1 MVEYTFVL
9 RVYHSRLGF
18 QPILKFHSF
27 WAVFTLSADK
37 KTESAVLQQS
47 MRPGILQRIQLGIM
61 ELGKYDW
68 ALSAFSGGRKW
79 DRIQKRSYFLHQTVL
94 K

>member
-37 KTESAVLQQS
+37 KTESAVLQAGYTSQNTVGNNGV
-47 MRPGILQRIQLGIM
+47 RKIRLGTFGIFRWPEMGQNPKT
-61 ELGKYDW
+61 E
-68 ALSAFSGGRKW
+68 
-79 DRIQKRSYFLHQTVL
+79 SYFLHQTVL